1 MNARIQAAAKIALA
15 ARTENHTSGRRPT
28 DFDTMKPQTRAY
40 WIHTGRMILAA
51 YDKDPSITSI
61 LHALVLSQAIQR
73 GKAIYE
79 KAKTDPQAVLD
90 AQSGVTSVA
99 WLKTAD
105 AILRNLAG
113 LNTPRQDNAPAVHS
127 DSPQPVAIIHHQAP
141 AEAPLA
147 IAA

>member
-1 MNARIQAAAKIALA
+1 MNARIEAAAKIALA

-28 DFDTMKPQTRAY
+28 AFETMKPQTRAY
-40 WIHTGRMILAA
+40 WTHTGRMILAA
-51 YDKDPSITSI
+51 YDADPSINSI

-79 KAKTDPQAVLD
+79 KAKADPQAILD

-105 AILRNLAG
+105 TILRNLAL
-113 LNTPRQDNAPAVHS
+113 LNSPRQDNTPDVPANNH
-127 DSPQPVAIIHHQAP
+127 QPITIIHHQVP